1 MTLSDYLDMF
11 PSASREKAKY
21 IALASAVL
29 DQVIDLQKVVAEVAE
44 AYTIDEASGAQLDVV
59 AASLGL
65 SRNDTSAGLSVS
77 DATFRDFLKK
87 KMIHWA
93 WDGTNKTAPVL
104 AKRIAANSVLTDN
117 MNCTVSLTGAGSQP
131 ASNKSIFPI
140 TAGVRIA

>member
-21 IALASAVL
+21 IALATAVL
-29 DQVIDLQKVVAEVAE
+29 NQVIDLQDVIIDVAR
-44 AYTIDEASGAQLDVV
+44 AYTIDRASGAQLDAV

-65 SRNDTSAGLSVS
+65 SRLDTSAGFAVS

-87 KMIHWA
+87 KMMQWA
-93 WDGTNKTAPVL
+93 WDGTNKTAPVI
-104 AKRIAANSVLTDN
+104 AKRIAVNSVLTDN